1 MKTAYFWLTPQGKQL
16 AEQLQAHFG
25 GTVEPKADFAETV
38 RRAFT
43 DCDALVFVMA
53 TGIVV
58 RTIAPLV
65 QSKASD
71 PAVLV
76 LDQRGKHVISLLSG
90 HLGGAN
96 AMAEQAA
103 AYLGGEA
110 VITTAT
116 DVEHVPAFDLFAKEN
131 HLTIENLEE
140 LKYIS
145 GALVAGEPVSLCTA
159 FPVEKNAFPETVQ
172 IQPFSETP
180 PACLCCG
187 NCRYHGICRG
197 TPCALSAAEKSGAGG
212 GVQKADPAG
221 TSGTVLPD
229 VFAGAPPQSFGSGKA
244 GDHWAEAGRA
254 GDSGTV

>member
-25 GTVEPKADFAETV
+25 GTVEPKADFAEAV
-38 RRAFT
+38 RRAFA

-96 AMAEQAA
+96 DLARALAA
-103 AYLGGEA
+103 
-110 VITTAT
+110 VC
-116 DVEHVPAFDLFAKEN
+116 
-131 HLTIENLEE
+131 
-140 LKYIS
+140 
-145 GALVAGEPVSLCTA
+145 GAD
-159 FPVEKNAFPETVQ
+159 
-172 IQPFSETP
+172 
-180 PACLCCG
+180 
-187 NCRYHGICRG
+187 
-197 TPCALSAAEKSGAGG
+197 G
-212 GVQKADPAG
+212 GV
-221 TSGTVLPD
+221 SGRR
-229 VFAGAPPQSFGSGKA
+229 SRHHH
-244 GDHWAEAGRA
+244 GD
-254 GDSGTV
+254 